1 MRNPTGMTLADLK
14 PGENGIIKGI
24 SGDISL
30 KRRLAALG
38 LVNGT
43 SVALGNVAPL
53 GDPRIYELLDYAL
66 SLRNE
71 EAQKVNLHPAE

>member
-14 PGENGIIKGI
+14 PGQNGIIKGI
-24 SGDISL
+24 VGDIGL

-43 SVALGNVAPL
+43 SVLLGNVAPI
-53 GDPRIYELLDYAL
+53 GDPRVYQLLHYAL

-71 EAQKVNLHPAE
+71 EAQKVYLQTAE